1 MIVTMSK
8 IYIVAHKAD
17 RDRLLEALRDL
28 AVVHL
33 KPVDAARAVAD
44 AETTAAL
51 DRLGRAIQILEGA
64 PLAGEPPAV
73 SPSEAA
79 EEVLRI
85 QRDAAERTGR
95 LNLLHRQTQQLALWG
110 DVQLQQ
116 FETLRQ
122 AGIDLKFFAVP
133 TRQVARIQAECVQP
147 IAPMTGKRVLVA
159 VIQRGGQPQMP
170 ESAEPVP
177 LPARDRPSIR
187 AEARRIDAALKS
199 DAERLATLV
208 HLVVPMR
215 EQRAALREQAGW
227 TVATR
232 SALADAHLYALQ
244 GWVPEEKVAGLAAAL
259 ETEGVEA
266 AVRTAPVAADEEP
279 PTLIKYPRWA
289 RPMKGLF
296 EVLGTVPGYREFDVA
311 AAFMIALPIFSAI
324 MISDAGY
331 GLLYLVLPVLL
342 YKKMKAAGAELLGQL
357 VLVIGVLSLVWG
369 ILTASFFGFNISG
382 WMGLDRPLI
391 TVNTLKQNMDF
402 LMRVSFLLAAI
413 HLSAAH
419 LWRAKDNFPNPRFLG
434 EIGWAVFLW
443 GMYGV
448 VKMLL
453 LEDPFTGTAYPYL
466 LIAGGAMAV
475 LFGGW
480 QSRGTWNIIKTLG
493 ANLGLGIANFPLSA
507 LGTLGDTISY
517 VRLMALGVA
526 STALAVAFN
535 DMAAGL
541 PFPAGVPVLVIG
553 HAMNVA
559 LSVVALLAHGV
570 RLNMLEF
577 SNNLGMQWSGYP
589 YNPFSTIRS
598 EEN

>member
-8 IYIVAHKAD
+8 IYVVARKAD
-17 RDRLLEALRDL
+17 RDRLLATLRDL
-28 AVVHL
+28 GVVHL

-51 DRLGRAIQILEGA
+51 DRFGRAIQILEGTPAAGKA
-64 PLAGEPPAV
+64 PDISPAD
-73 SPSEAA
+73 AA
-79 EEVLRI
+79 ADVLGI
-85 QRDAAERTGR
+85 QRNAAERTAR
-95 LNLLHRQTQQLALWG
+95 LTALYRQLEQLAPWG
-110 DVQLQQ
+110 DVRLEQ
-116 FETLRQ
+116 FAALRE
-122 AGIDLKFFAVP
+122 AGIDLAFFALP
-133 TRQVARIQAECVQP
+133 PADLGAIQAECVDP
-147 IAPMTGKRVLVA
+147 IAPWHGKRVLVA
-159 VIQRGGQPQMP
+159 VIRRGGEAEMP
-170 ESAEPVP
+170 DSAEPVP

-187 AEARRIDAALKS
+187 AEAKEVDAALKA
-199 DAERLATLV
+199 DAVRLAALA
-208 HLVVPMR
+208 HLVGALHR
-215 EQRAALREQAGW
+215 ERARLKEQIEW

-232 SALADAHLYALQ
+232 SALDDDRLYALQ
-244 GWVPEEKVAGLAAAL
+244 GWVPEEKVAALASDLAGA
-259 ETEGVEA
+259 GVEA
-266 AVRTAPVAADEEP
+266 GVETAPIADDDEP

-289 RPMKGLF
+289 KPMKGLF

-331 GLLYLVLPVLL
+331 GLLYLVPPALL
-342 YKKMKAAGAELLGQL
+342 YKKMKAAGAGLLGQL
-357 VLVIGVLSLVWG
+357 VLVIGILSLVWG

-382 WMGLDRPLI
+382 WMGLDRPLV

-402 LMRVSFLLAAI
+402 LMRVSFILAAI

-419 LWRAKDNFPNPRFLG
+419 LWRAKDNFPKPRFLG

-466 LIAGGAMAV
+466 LIVGGPMTVLFSATTWGPLTPLAV
-475 LFGGW
+475 LG
-480 QSRGTWNIIKTLG
+480 KLG
-493 ANLGLGIANFPLSA
+493 AGVAGFPLSA

-517 VRLMALGVA
+517 VRLMALAVA

-541 PFPAGVPVLVIG
+541 PFPAGIPVLVIG
-553 HAMNVA
+553 HGMNVA

>member
-8 IYIVAHKAD
+8 IYVVARKAD
-17 RDRLLEALRDL
+17 RDRLLATLRDL
-28 AVVHL
+28 GVVHL

-51 DRLGRAIQILEGA
+51 DRFGRAIQILEGTPA
-64 PLAGEPPAV
+64 AGEAPDISPAD
-73 SPSEAA
+73 AA
-79 EEVLRI
+79 ADVLGI
-85 QRDAAERTGR
+85 QRNAAERTAR
-95 LNLLHRQTQQLALWG
+95 LTALYRQLEQLAPWG
-110 DVQLQQ
+110 DVRLEQ
-116 FETLRQ
+116 FAALRE
-122 AGIDLKFFAVP
+122 AGIDLAFFALP
-133 TRQVARIQAECVQP
+133 PADLGAIQAECVDP
-147 IAPMTGKRVLVA
+147 IAPWHGKRVLVA
-159 VIQRGGQPQMP
+159 VIRRGGEAEMP
-170 ESAEPVP
+170 DSAEPVP

-187 AEARRIDAALKS
+187 AEAKEVDAALKA
-199 DAERLATLV
+199 DAVRLAALA
-208 HLVVPMR
+208 HLVGALHR
-215 EQRAALREQAGW
+215 ERARLKEQIEW

-232 SALADAHLYALQ
+232 SALDDDRLYALQ
-244 GWVPEEKVAGLAAAL
+244 GWVPEEKVAALASDLAGA
-259 ETEGVEA
+259 GVEA
-266 AVRTAPVAADEEP
+266 GVETAPIADDDEP

-289 RPMKGLF
+289 KPMKGLF

-331 GLLYLVLPVLL
+331 GLLYLVPPALL
-342 YKKMKAAGAELLGQL
+342 YKKMKAAGAGLLGQL
-357 VLVIGVLSLVWG
+357 VLVIGILSLVWG

-382 WMGLDRPLI
+382 WMGLDRPLV

-402 LMRVSFLLAAI
+402 LMRVSFILAAI

-419 LWRAKDNFPNPRFLG
+419 LWRAKDNFPKPRFLG

-466 LIAGGAMAV
+466 LIVGGPMTVLFSATTWGPLTPLAV
-475 LFGGW
+475 LG
-480 QSRGTWNIIKTLG
+480 KLG
-493 ANLGLGIANFPLSA
+493 AGVAGFPLSA

-517 VRLMALGVA
+517 VRLMALAVA

-541 PFPAGVPVLVIG
+541 PFPAGIPVLVIG
-553 HAMNVA
+553 HGMNVA

>member
-33 KPVDAARAVAD
+33 KPVDADRAVAD

-51 DRLGRAIQILEGA
+51 DRLGRAIQILEGT
-64 PLAGEPPAV
+64 PLAGEAPDV

-95 LNLLHRQTQQLALWG
+95 LNLLHRLTRQLALWG
-110 DVQLQQ
+110 DVRLEQ

-122 AGIDLKFFAVP
+122 AGIDVKFFAVP

-147 IAPMTGKRVLVA
+147 IAPMPGKRVLVA
-159 VIQRGGQPQMP
+159 VIQRGGQPRVP

-187 AEARRIDAALKS
+187 DEARRIDAAIKA
-199 DAERLATLV
+199 DAQRLSALAR
-208 HLVVPMR
+208 LLGALR
-215 EQRAALREQAGW
+215 KRRAALRQQAGW

-232 SALADAHLYALQ
+232 SALADRHLYALQ
-244 GWVPEEKVAGLAAAL
+244 GWVPEEKVADLAAAL

-266 AVRTAPVAADEEP
+266 AVQGAPVAAAEEP

-331 GLLYLVLPVLL
+331 GLLYLVLPALL
-342 YKKMKAAGAELLGQL
+342 YKKMKAAGVELLGQL

-369 ILTASFFGFNISG
+369 ILTASFFGFDISG

-402 LMRVSFLLAAI
+402 LMRVSFILAAI

-419 LWRAKDNFPNPRFLG
+419 LWRARNNFPKPRFLG
-434 EIGWAVFLW
+434 EIGWALFLW

-453 LEDPFTGTAYPYL
+453 LEDPLTGTAYPYL

-507 LGTLGDTISY
+507 IGTLGDTISY

-541 PFPAGVPVLVIG
+541 PFPAGIPVLVIG

-570 RLNMLEF
+570 RLNVLEF

>member
-64 PLAGEPPAV
+64 PPAGEAPGV

-95 LNLLHRQTQQLALWG
+95 LNLLHRQTRQLALWG
-110 DVQLQQ
+110 DVQLEQ

-133 TRQVARIQAECVQP
+133 TRQVARIQAECVQV
-147 IAPMTGKRVLVA
+147 IAPMPGKRMLVA
-159 VIQRGGQPQMP
+159 VIQRGGQPQVP

-187 AEARRIDAALKS
+187 AEARRIDAELKADAQRLSAL
-199 DAERLATLV
+199 ARLLGAL
-208 HLVVPMR
+208 R
-215 EQRAALREQAGW
+215 KQRAALRQQAGW

-266 AVRTAPVAADEEP
+266 AVQGAPVAAADEP

-331 GLLYLVLPVLL
+331 GLLYLVLPALL

-369 ILTASFFGFNISG
+369 ILTASFFGFNISA

-419 LWRAKDNFPNPRFLG
+419 LWRARNNFPNPRFLG
-434 EIGWAVFLW
+434 EIGWALFLW

-453 LEDPFTGTAYPYL
+453 LGDPLTGTAYPYL
-466 LIAGGAMAV
+466 LIAGGVMAV

-493 ANLGLGIANFPLSA
+493 ANLGLGAANFPLSA
-507 LGTLGDTISY
+507 IGTLGDTISY

-541 PFPAGVPVLVIG
+541 PFPAGIPVLVIG

-589 YNPFSTIRS
+589 YKPFSMIRS

>member
-64 PLAGEPPAV
+64 PPAGEAPAV

-85 QRDAAERTGR
+85 QRDAAERTAR
-95 LNLLHRQTQQLALWG
+95 LNLLHRQTRQLALWG
-110 DVQLQQ
+110 DVQLEQ

-133 TRQVARIQAECVQP
+133 TRQAGEIQAECVQP
-147 IAPMTGKRVLVA
+147 IAPMPGKRMLVA
-159 VIQRGGQPQMP
+159 VIQRGGRPQMP

-187 AEARRIDAALKS
+187 AEARRIDAALKA
-199 DAERLATLV
+199 DAQRLSALAR
-208 HLVVPMR
+208 LLGSLR
-215 EQRAALREQAGW
+215 KQRAALRQQADW

-266 AVRTAPVAADEEP
+266 AVQGAPVAADEP

-331 GLLYLVLPVLL
+331 GLIYLVVPAIF
-342 YKKMKAAGAELLGQL
+342 YRKMKALGAGLLAQL
-357 VLVIGVLSLVWG
+357 VLVVGGLSVIWG
-369 ILTASFFGFNISG
+369 ILTCAFFGLDISG
-382 WMGLDRPLI
+382 LVGREAPFI
-391 TVNTLKQNMDF
+391 TVSMEEQHMKLLMAISITLG
-402 LMRVSFLLAAI
+402 AI
-413 HLSAAH
+413 HLSLAH
-419 LWRAKDNFPNPRFLG
+419 LWQAWRQFPNPKFLV
-434 EIGWAVFLW
+434 EFGWALVLW
-443 GMYGV
+443 GVFGA
-448 VKMLL
+448 VKWLL
-453 LEDPFTGTAYPYL
+453 LGDPHPAVNNLYGWL
-466 LIAGGAMAV
+466 LIAGGALV
-475 LFGGW
+475 LVFTEPG
-480 QSRGTWNIIKTLG
+480 RNIPRRI
-493 ANLGLGIANFPLSA
+493 GLGVLKSLLPAI
-507 LGTLGDTISY
+507 GTFGDTISY
-517 VRLMALGVA
+517 VRLMAIGLA
-526 STALAVAFN
+526 STYMALAFN
-535 DMAAGL
+535 DIATSAG
-541 PFPAGVPVLVIG
+541 PVGAIPILIIG
-553 HAMNVA
+553 HVLNVS
-559 LSVVALLAHGV
+559 LSVVSLLAHGV

-589 YNPFSTIRS
+589 YEPFSKKAL
-598 EEN
+598 EET